1 MKLTLFLLLFAVT
14 PWKIL
19 LKKYVKE
26 LRKYG
31 TCIGLSPS
39 RQRQATPECESQL
52 ALKDLGKLWNS
63 AYCSL
68 IHFCV
73 NEKHVLNLSR
83 EIRWISLLLS
93 FCQWRFTVS
102 TGIIVQHI
110 PTCITS
116 LCRGNLRKVELM
128 IRTRNHVSQEIQ
140 SASNSESWILFLTT
154 PMQAIVPKSKHWSSG
169 GRQDSLT
176 MMPVHW
182 FQTQPSPNWSL
193 CN

>member
-1 MKLTLFLLLFAVT
+1 MKFKFTQEAVKLAWCLLLFVVT
-14 PWKIL
+14 PWKIQ

-26 LRKYG
+26 LGKYG

-39 RQRQATPECESQL
+39 RQRQTTPECESQL

-93 FCQWRFTVS
+93 FCQCRSTVS
-102 TGIIVQHI
+102 TGIIVQPI
-110 PTCITS
+110 PTCITA
-116 LCRGNLRKVELM
+116 LRQGNLRKVELM
-128 IRTRNHVSQEIQ
+128 IRAGNHVSQEIQ
-140 SASNSESWILFLTT
+140 TTSNSVRWFLFSTT
-154 PMQAIVPKSKHWSSG
+154 PMQSSVSEITAVKDVNVCELITA
-169 GRQDSLT
+169 RTDFCVLEI
-176 MMPVHW
+176 
-182 FQTQPSPNWSL
+182 
-193 CN
+193 

>member
-1 MKLTLFLLLFAVT
+1 MKLTLSRLLFAVT
-14 PWKIL
+14 PWKIQ

-26 LRKYG
+26 LGKYG

-39 RQRQATPECESQL
+39 RQRRATPECESQL

-93 FCQWRFTVS
+93 FCQCRFTVS
-102 TGIIVQHI
+102 TGIIVQHM

-116 LCRGNLRKVELM
+116 LCQGNLRKVELM

-140 SASNSESWILFLTT
+140 TASNSERCN
-154 PMQAIVPKSKHWSSG
+154 AIHCAQIKVLDFRWKK
-169 GRQDSLT
+169 GRLDHDVCTL
-176 MMPVHW
+176 
-182 FQTQPSPNWSL
+182 QTQPSPKL
-193 CN
+193 ILV

>member
-1 MKLTLFLLLFAVT
+1 MKLAWCLLLFVVT
-14 PWKIL
+14 PWKIQ

-26 LRKYG
+26 LGKYG

-39 RQRQATPECESQL
+39 RQRQTTPECESQL

-93 FCQWRFTVS
+93 FCQCRSTVS
-102 TGIIVQHI
+102 TGIIVQPI
-110 PTCITS
+110 PTCITA
-116 LCRGNLRKVELM
+116 LRQGNLRKVELM
-128 IRTRNHVSQEIQ
+128 IRAGNHVSQEIQ
-140 SASNSESWILFLTT
+140 TTSNSVRWFLFSTT
-154 PMQAIVPKSKHWSSG
+154 PMQSSVSEITAVKDINACELITA
-169 GRQDSLT
+169 RTDFCV
-176 MMPVHW
+176 MEIK
-182 FQTQPSPNWSL
+182 F
-193 CN
+193 

>member
-1 MKLTLFLLLFAVT
+1 MYSKFFIRKYFKHISKHEIPFFKLLTVKFCKVLFFFFT
-14 PWKIL
+14 IYTECQISFKSKIDVPAIVYSHI
-19 LKKYVKE
+19 LKNTAKTYVKE
-26 LRKYG
+26 LCKYG

-93 FCQWRFTVS
+93 VCQCRFTVS
-102 TGIIVQHI
+102 TGIIVQPI
-110 PTCITS
+110 RMCITFP
-116 LCRGNLRKVELM
+116 CQGN
-128 IRTRNHVSQEIQ
+128 
-140 SASNSESWILFLTT
+140 F
-154 PMQAIVPKSKHWSSG
+154 
-169 GRQDSLT
+169 
-176 MMPVHW
+176 
-182 FQTQPSPNWSL
+182 
-193 CN
+193 

>member
-1 MKLTLFLLLFAVT
+1 M
-14 PWKIL
+14 PWKIQ

-26 LRKYG
+26 LCKYG

-39 RQRQATPECESQL
+39 RQRETAPECESQL

-93 FCQWRFTVS
+93 FCQCRFTVS
-102 TGIIVQHI
+102 TGIMVQPI

-116 LCRGNLRKVELM
+116 LCQENLRTVEL
-128 IRTRNHVSQEIQ
+128 EIMCHRKFRLHQ
-140 SASNSESWILFLTT
+140 NLRG
-154 PMQAIVPKSKHWSSG
+154 SSYFWL
-169 GRQDSLT
+169 QQFN
-176 MMPVHW
+176 PV
-182 FQTQPSPNWSL
+182 SPNHSAELHMDDKIHMSMHWVQL
-193 CN
+193 

>member
-1 MKLTLFLLLFAVT
+1 MKLALSLLLFVVT
-14 PWKIL
+14 PWKIQPR
-19 LKKYVKE
+19 KYVRE
-26 LRKYG
+26 LCKYG

-73 NEKHVLNLSR
+73 NEKHVLNLSG

-93 FCQWRFTVS
+93 FCQCRFTVS
-102 TGIIVQHI
+102 RGIIVQPI

-116 LCRGNLRKVELM
+116 LRQGNFRKVELM
-128 IRTRNHVSQEIQ
+128 IRPGNHVSQEIQ
-140 SASNSESWILFLTT
+140 TASNSERWILFLTT
-154 PMQAIVPKSKHWSSG
+154 LMQSSPSELQMED
-169 GRQDSLT
+169 RADS
-176 MMPVHW
+176 
-182 FQTQPSPNWSL
+182 
-193 CN
+193 